1 VSQRCVERVIGRL
14 LTDEEFR
21 ERYAAD
27 PVGALRGLFGYGPEL
42 TEVEIQALSGLD
54 LRAFAA
60 CADGVDP
67 RLRKLCVRTPNARS

>member
-1 VSQRCVERVIGRL
+1 MGRL

-27 PVGALRGLFGYGPEL
+27 PVAALRGLAAYGLEL
-42 TEVEIQALSGLD
+42 TELEIRALSGLD
-54 LRAFAA
+54 LESFAT

-67 RLRKLCVRTPNARS
+67 RLRKLCIRKGE